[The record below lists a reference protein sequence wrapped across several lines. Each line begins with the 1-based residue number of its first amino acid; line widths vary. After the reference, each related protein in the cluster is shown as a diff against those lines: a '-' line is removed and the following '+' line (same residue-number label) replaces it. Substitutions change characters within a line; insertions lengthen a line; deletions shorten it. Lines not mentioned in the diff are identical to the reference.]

1 MHMTGKQERTF
12 AILAALLVLFSAMLN
27 PLVSALLALCFL
39 IAYLYLHTRGA
50 EQGQANQ

>member
-39 IAYLYLHTRGA
+39 IAYFYLLARRGK
-50 EQGQANQ
+50 QK